1 MTLKEKMKDSLN
13 LVKHGKT
20 EDMLKEMNAKMQR
33 LLEETLEKNIQLEKV
48 SLSHYTFVCRGFDN
62 YEVYHHNTT
71 VFEWYRTSKSNKYRK
86 HSETETWITSAV
98 LDEKIK

>member
-48 SLSHYTFVCRGFDN
+48 SPSQ
-62 YEVYHHNTT
+62 
-71 VFEWYRTSKSNKYRK
+71 
-86 HSETETWITSAV
+86 
-98 LDEKIK
+98 